1 MPTLELGWGAIPYRL
16 RRSRRALRLRVTVR
30 PEGVEVVAPVRASS
44 QEVQDFVARH
54 AEWVA
59 GKVSALRRT
68 LDAHPGPER
77 LAAGG
82 RIPLRG
88 RPVALRIAKG
98 LGARVMVSCRDGLEV
113 RLPERLPDDERE
125 AVIEAALCHWLRRE
139 ARQDAERWILRH
151 GPCHGLV
158 PGAIR
163 IKEQKQLW
171 GSCSS
176 RGTLNLNWRL
186 ILAPEAVFEY
196 VVVHELCH
204 LRVRNHQ
211 KEFWRL
217 VEQVLPNYEPHCRWL
232 RANGHLLP
240 LRPTLLD

>member
-1 MPTLELGWGAIPYRL
+1 VIPYSL
-16 RRSRRALRLRVTVR
+16 RRSRRARRLRITVR
-30 PEGVEVVAPVRASS
+30 PEGVEVVAPTRASS
-44 QEVQDFVARH
+44 REVQDFVRRH
-54 AEWVA
+54 AAWVA
-59 GKVSALRRT
+59 GKVSALQRT

-82 RIPLRG
+82 RILLRG
-88 RPVALRIAKG
+88 GAVELRIAPG
-98 LGARVMVSCRDGLEV
+98 GARLAVSCRDGLEV
-113 RLPERLPDDERE
+113 RMPERLSEDERE
-125 AVIEAALCHWLRRE
+125 AAIAAALRQWLRRE
-139 ARQDAERWILRH
+139 AREDAERLVLRH
-151 GPCHGLV
+151 GPRHGLV

-211 KEFWRL
+211 SEFWRL
-217 VEQVLPNYEPHCRWL
+217 VGAVLPGYEAQRRWL
-232 RANGHLLP
+232 RANGHLLSLQP
-240 LRPTLLD
+240 ARLS